1 MKTRPISE
9 GYNTLSPYVTVI
21 GADKAIE
28 FYKKAFGAKETGR
41 ITMPDGTVGH
51 CEMDIG
57 SSKNK

>member
-1 MKTRPISE
+1 MNTKPIPE

-41 ITMPDGTVGH
+41 ITMPDATY
-51 CEMDIG
+51 
-57 SSKNK
+57 S